1 MPFWASG
8 HSGETKRV
16 VPSSQPVLSERY
28 LTAGIDK
35 EVHGCLYQ
43 TVRTTSCEPYQFSV
57 TKKEVHHQTCLI
69 LEGKYQ
75 QWDPMALHPQL
86 SGDSDI
92 SWPQKDY
99 QDDPG
104 AKGQRRPISH
114 SLCGFHHLG
123 VEQNSGPVHSMAVA
137 VQCEHK
143 PRYSTATCSWVHRA
157 TNPAA
162 AVPRH
167 TSRSAGVHSA
177 PQLPDL
183 AHWAWSAWRG
193 SKVWRKA
200 PDRRIGWSNV
210 LTKSAMIDEWWKLSG
225 NTRTRGMVYWCWPTG
240 RGKHDGD
247 ISGQLCKLVLV

>member
-16 VPSSQPVLSERY
+16 EPSSQPVLSERY
-28 LTAGIDK
+28 LTAGINK

-57 TKKEVHHQTCLI
+57 TKKKVHHQTCLI

-86 SGDSDI
+86 SGDNDI

-137 VQCEHK
+137 IHRCEHK
-143 PRYSTATCSWVHRA
+143 PRYSTALADMFMGSSCNQPGRSGASPYLKKRGFSFS
-157 TNPAA
+157 PAA
-162 AVPRH
+162 ARPCTLGMRCL
-167 TSRSAGVHSA
+167 TRLQSLKEST
-177 PQLPDL
+177 
-183 AHWAWSAWRG
+183 G
-193 SKVWRKA
+193 SKNWLIKCPDQLSHDWWVVKA
-200 PDRRIGWSNV
+200 FWQ
-210 LTKSAMIDEWWKLSG
+210 
-225 NTRTRGMVYWCWPTG
+225 
-240 RGKHDGD
+240 H
-247 ISGQLCKLVLV
+247 